1 MASCTCWKCRNLYYY
16 KQSLARHMKHKH
28 TEEDNAHDADTDD
41 DDSKDIKKENN
52 TNLSTTCNGF
62 GHFSCLRVWSSTLC

>member
-1 MASCTCWKCRNLYYY
+1 
-16 KQSLARHMKHKH
+16 MKHKH